1 MKPITKY
8 ILLIISTGA
17 ALFVACTKQPPQ
29 GYLGNKF
36 FYLSSPFVGVKGR
49 VTISAAP
56 LQVDN
61 SSLPITV
68 NLVALRSSSAAGKP
82 TDALTK
88 TYEIPIFL
96 GEVTP
101 ADSTPELLAKKLG
114 TAQYKPFN
122 VNSNGGRL
130 ELSPAT
136 AFVDTGTYE
145 FDIEVKNIRASKI
158 IKSVAKIQI
167 NPSAPFQLIRQF
179 ANSSAPNQ
187 ETVFTTQAAF
197 TTTAVRTDGPNK
209 IIIRFVDKNGATFN
223 PKTGQVFPRVSTPA
237 NLRYEFKQYAPYYA
251 EEKTDTALVYKYPD
265 KVPNFPLYL
274 LNNAYLVSYR
284 IPAANNDL
292 NVNINPEFSIRLW
305 PTDGVPYV
313 SGTWTITN
321 TINFAAKLP

>member
-1 MKPITKY
+1 MQVITKS
-8 ILLIISTGA
+8 ILVTFCAGVVILA
-17 ALFVACTKQPPQ
+17 ACTKQPPQ

-36 FYLSSPFVGVKGR
+36 FYLSNPFVGIKGR
-49 VTISAAP
+49 VTTSAP

-61 SSLPITV
+61 SSMPVTV
-68 NLVALRSSSAAGKP
+68 NLVALRSSSVTGKS

-88 TYEIPIFL
+88 EYDIPVFL

-101 ADSTPELLAKKLG
+101 QDSTPGLLAKKLG
-114 TAQYKPFN
+114 TAKYKPFN
-122 VNSNGGRL
+122 VNPVGGRL

-136 AFVDTGTYE
+136 VFADTGSYD
-145 FDIEVKNIRASKI
+145 FDVEVKNIRGSKTV
-158 IKSVAKIQI
+158 KSIAKIQLT
-167 NPSAPFQLIRQF
+167 PAVPFQLIRQF

-187 ETVFTTQAAF
+187 ETVFTTQAAYAV
-197 TTTAVRTDGPNK
+197 TAVRTDGPNK

-223 PKTGQVFPRVSTPA
+223 PRTGQIFPRVSIPA
-237 NLRYEFKQYAPYYA
+237 NLRYEFRQFAPYYA
-251 EEKTDTALVYKYPD
+251 EERTDTAFVYQYPE
-265 KVPNFPLYL
+265 KLPNFPLFT

-321 TINFAAKLP
+321 AINFAAKL

>member
-8 ILLIISTGA
+8 ILSSACLAT
-17 ALFVACTKQPPQ
+17 ALFMACTKQPPQ

-49 VTISAAP
+49 TTTSAP

-68 NLVALRSSSAAGKP
+68 NLTAIRSTSSSGKP

-88 TYEIPIFL
+88 TYEIPVYL

-114 TAQYKPFN
+114 TAMYKPFN
-122 VNSNGGRL
+122 VNPNGGRL

-136 AFVDTGTYE
+136 AFVDTGVYE
-145 FDIEVKNIRASKI
+145 FDIEVKNIRSTKAV
-158 IKSVAKIQI
+158 KSVAKIQLT
-167 NPSAPFQLIRQF
+167 PSVPFQLVRQF

-223 PKTGQVFPRVSTPA
+223 PNTGQVFPRISTPA
-237 NLRYEFKQYAPYYA
+237 NLRYAFRQFAPYYT
-251 EEKTDTALVYKYPD
+251 EEVTDTALVYKYPE
-265 KVPNFPLYL
+265 KVPVFPLYT
-274 LNNAYLVSYR
+274 LNNAFLVSYR